1 MFKEEEGLTEKFLDR
16 LLCPQHTMSIINGY
30 VCHSI
35 HQTPA
40 PRQISSRPLLCLSS
54 ETELT
59 TRNIQRIT
67 TIQSTSDRNTVRSFG
82 INQHQTTLFHTSS
95 LSTAFTRF
103 SQTNWQNKLVYALHW
118 EAILWKKPSGCIV
131 SNCRLQKLEALLLK
145 AVAIG
150 KSFRQHSKSAS
161 IAGLTATSRRF
172 LGELL

>member
-1 MFKEEEGLTEKFLDR
+1 MFKEEEGWTAKFLDR
-16 LLCPQHTMSIINGY
+16 LLMFPQHTMSIINGY

-82 INQHQTTLFHTSS
+82 INQHLVRTHHEEPHFFILLHCPQHSQDSHKPIDRTS
-95 LSTAFTRF
+95 LSMLSFGKQYFGKKNQVA
-103 SQTNWQNKLVYALHW
+103 ALS
-118 EAILWKKPSGCIV
+118 PIV
-131 SNCRLQKLEALLLK
+131 D
-145 AVAIG
+145 
-150 KSFRQHSKSAS
+150 SKN
-161 IAGLTATSRRF
+161 LRRSC
-172 LGELL
+172 